1 MGTSQ
6 FSTHTLRPNHRAH
19 LEGVT
24 ALSDEV
30 REDEPL
36 RSATRGHHQHPLCCE
51 VHEGLLAVRLEQR
64 VELAAS
70 SRRGAFT
77 ETRHRDSNEVMP
89 QCAAHGA
96 LARNHPAAPTKETA
110 RGSSGLRLVPA
121 PAGAQAQQRHTFFT
135 DTAQRTSGRGRTR
148 ARSPHRRTRAPRSP
162 PRSQRRPCRCR
173 RERNAARRL
182 RSRGR
187 SD

>member
-19 LEGVT
+19 LEGFT

-121 PAGAQAQQRHTFFT
+121 PRRRSGTAAPHLLHGHSAAHFWSRQNQGAIPASPHASTEVTASQSASTVQVPTR
-135 DTAQRTSGRGRTR
+135 AQR
-148 ARSPHRRTRAPRSP
+148 SPAS
-162 PRSQRRPCRCR
+162 
-173 RERNAARRL
+173 AK
-182 RSRGR
+182 SRQI
-187 SD
+187 